1 MKSAYRYLLAVCL
14 SLVLGLGALGC
25 ADNPP
30 PEPPPPPPPA
40 PEPPPPPP
48 PQPPPPPPPPPPPAP
63 LTPEELFARMSLE
76 ELNSQ
81 SPLDPVFF
89 DLDMSEL
96 LPDGQAALRR
106 NADWMRQWG
115 STRVTVQG
123 HCDERGTNEYNL
135 ALGERR
141 AAAVRDYLVSLGI
154 AANRIATVSRGEE
167 SPFCTDSHEGCWS
180 RNRRGHFVVTA
191 K

>member
-1 MKSAYRYLLAVCL
+1 
-14 SLVLGLGALGC
+14 
-25 ADNPP
+25 
-30 PEPPPPPPPA
+30 
-40 PEPPPPPP
+40 
-48 PQPPPPPPPPPPPAP
+48 
-63 LTPEELFARMSLE
+63 MSLE
-76 ELNSQ
+76 ELNST

-89 DLDMSEL
+89 ELDRAEL
-96 LPDGQAALRR
+96 MAEGRAALQR

-115 STRVTVQG
+115 STQVRVDG

-141 AAAVRDYLVSLGI
+141 SAAVRDYWWVSGSQRTGSPRRVG
-154 AANRIATVSRGEE
+154 ARSRP
-167 SPFCTDSHEGCWS
+167 SARLTRGCWS

>member
-14 SLVLGLGALGC
+14 TLVLGFGALAC

-40 PEPPPPPP
+40 PEAPPPPPP
-48 PQPPPPPPPPPPPAP
+48 PPPEPPPPPPPAP

-76 ELNSQ
+76 ELNST

-89 DLDMSEL
+89 DLDMAEL
-96 LPDGQAALRR
+96 LSDGQAALRR
-106 NADWMRQWG
+106 NADWMRQWD
-115 STRVTVQG
+115 STRVRVEG

-141 AAAVRDYLVSLGI
+141 AAAVKDYLVSLGI
-154 AANRIATVSRGEE
+154 PANRITTTSRGEE

>member
-1 MKSAYRYLLAVCL
+1 MSVLVFAPRFVLLEQGGKSANPGFP
-14 SLVLGLGALGC
+14 LVAIL
-25 ADNPP
+25 
-30 PEPPPPPPPA
+30 
-40 PEPPPPPP
+40 
-48 PQPPPPPPPPPPPAP
+48 AP
-63 LTPEELFARMSLE
+63 LEALAPLPPEELFARMSLE
-76 ELNSQ
+76 ELNST

-106 NADWMRQWG
+106 NADWMRQWD

-180 RNRRGHFVVTA
+180 RNRRGHFVVTG

>member
-14 SLVLGLGALGC
+14 TLVLGFGALAC

-40 PEPPPPPP
+40 PEA
-48 PQPPPPPPPPPPPAP
+48 PPPPPPPPPEPPPPPPPVP

-76 ELNSQ
+76 ELNST

-89 DLDMSEL
+89 DLDMAEL
-96 LPDGQAALRR
+96 LSDGQAALRR
-106 NADWMRQWG
+106 NADWMRQWD
-115 STRVTVQG
+115 STRVRVEG

-154 AANRIATVSRGEE
+154 PANRIATTSRGEE

-180 RNRRGHFVVTA
+180 RNRRGHFFVTA